1 MSRLW
6 RDQGSLSIFVAV
18 MAVGLV
24 MAAGLAIDGGRKLN
38 ALGHARDIADNAAR
52 AGAQEVDLVHARSSG
67 EVVLDP
73 TAAEARAQSY
83 LASVGRQ
90 GTVVVGRD
98 TVTVTVTVDQPM
110 VILPIGNQ
118 RVSATES
125 ARTLPEVP
133 S

>member
-1 MSRLW
+1 MSRLP
-6 RDQGSLSIFVAV
+6 RDEGSLSIFMAV
-18 MAVGLV
+18 MAVGLL

-52 AGAQEVDLVHARSSG
+52 AGAQQIDLARARASG
-67 EVVLDP
+67 EVALDP

-83 LASVGRQ
+83 LASVGRA
-90 GTVVVGRD
+90 GTVVVGLD
-98 TVTVTVTVDQPM
+98 TVTVTVTVDQAM

-125 ARTLPEVP
+125 ARILQEVP
-133 S
+133 

>member
-1 MSRLW
+1 MRRLGG
-6 RDQGSLSIFVAV
+6 DQGSLSIFMAV
-18 MAVGLV
+18 MAVGLL

-38 ALGHARDIADNAAR
+38 ALGQARDIADNAAR
-52 AGAQEVDLVHARSSG
+52 AGAQQIDRARARASG

-83 LASVGRQ
+83 LASVGRA
-90 GTVVVGRD
+90 GTVVVGLD
-98 TVTVTVTVDQPM
+98 TVTVTVTVDQAM

-125 ARTLPEVP
+125 ARTLQEVP
-133 S
+133 